1 MSLFPT
7 LPICNPLQA
16 NKKNDGYYKKVH
28 QSIYQELF
36 DVILTLELCLLYH
49 TKRFEK
55 KIISKNATLKFCYHF
70 MVFSIQ

>member
-36 DVILTLELCLLYH
+36 DVILTLEICLLYH

-55 KIISKNATLKFCYHF
+55 KNYVQKCNIKILLSFNG
-70 MVFSIQ
+70 I

>member
-7 LPICNPLQA
+7 LPTCNPLQA

-55 KIISKNATLKFCYHF
+55 ENDVQKCNIKILLSFYGI
-70 MVFSIQ
+70 